1 MKAAAPANKPRGTY
15 SKADWQEIKQSLD
28 KIGVDLDTKWVGAEH
43 FTGKLSWLSSG
54 PGGPG
59 WALFG
64 ALQQIAYFYTLP
76 KAPTAKQRAEQLKD
90 LRKALKTARRELRP
104 AEGER
109 LFNYPDA
116 PSDVTRDRELY
127 DRMTSKVDE
136 LDKRIPK
143 LRGIGSNSR
152 FNRLTLLG
160 DYCGELTRLWQA
172 CGDGRL
178 HKNALRPFLLACSRA
193 PFVEAPSAKLT
204 TEELEQKIKSFLSNQ

>member
-1 MKAAAPANKPRGTY
+1 MTKAAPVGPPGTF
-15 SKADWQEIKQSLD
+15 SKADWQEIKRSLA
-28 KIGVDLDTKWVGAEH
+28 KIGVDLDTKCVGAEL

-76 KAPTAKQRAEQLKD
+76 KAPTANQRAGRLKD
-90 LRKALKTARRELRP
+90 LRTALEVARRKLRS

-109 LFNYPDA
+109 LFNYPDV

-127 DRMTSKVDE
+127 DLMTWKVAQ

-143 LRGIGSNSR
+143 LRVIGSNSR
-152 FNRLTLLG
+152 FNRLTMLG

-178 HKNALRPFLLACSRA
+178 HKNALRQFLLACSRA